1 MSLSRPARFERRFPV
16 RESDIDALGHVN
28 NVVYLQWIQDVASAH
43 WQHAATPEQLDGTVW
58 VAIRHEIDYKAPA
71 FAGEEV
77 LARTWV
83 EEWTGATSDRRT
95 EIVRPADGK
104 VLAQARTV
112 WCAVDPATQRPR
124 RVDKSLRERF
134 FVG

>member
-1 MSLSRPARFERRFPV
+1 MSSPHPARFERRFTV
-16 RESDIDALGHVN
+16 REQDIDALGHVN
-28 NVVYLQWIQDVASAH
+28 NVVYLQWIQDVAAAH
-43 WQHAATPEQLDGTVW
+43 WAHAATSEQFEETVW
-58 VAIRHEIDYKAPA
+58 VAVRHEIDYKAPA

-95 EIVRPADGK
+95 EIVRPVDDK
-104 VLAQARTV
+104 LLARARTV
-112 WCAVDPATQRPR
+112 WCALDPATQRPR
-124 RVDKSLRERF
+124 RVDGGLRARF